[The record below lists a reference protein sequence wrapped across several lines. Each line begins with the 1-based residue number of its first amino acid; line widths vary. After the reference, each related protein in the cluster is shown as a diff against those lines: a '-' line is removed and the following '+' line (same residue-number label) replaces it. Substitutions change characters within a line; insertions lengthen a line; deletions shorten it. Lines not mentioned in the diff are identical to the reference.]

1 MLDICLICCIWAA
14 VAVFPGSLAF
24 NIGTKNPKVF
34 SGEKNDFFGYKVL
47 QMKSAEKM
55 GIIITAP
62 LSLNG
67 SGKICKYSH
76 EGKPSCQTSE
86 EFPES
91 NTTVIKHLGLSI
103 AAKPNGSEFTVCSPS
118 VVHECYGN
126 SYLNSWCFSM
136 KDNLSSIFK
145 PGFQEC
151 TKNKVDLVF
160 LFDGSRSMTE
170 QDFEKNKDF
179 IESIM
184 KSLPN
189 TTIKFAA
196 VQFST
201 TFRTVFDF
209 NDHAA
214 GRAMEKLKKEKHMM
228 ALTNTYEA
236 LQFILT
242 NLFENKSA
250 GATPNATQVLVLIT
264 DGDPSD
270 PHKKAS
276 LKTYEE
282 KNIIRFVIG
291 VKIDSMEKI
300 KPIASEPKDKN
311 VFKIEDYQGLD
322 GILKNFQNKIFNME
336 GSKAALA
343 GDLTN
348 EMSQSGFSAAY
359 YRDTLVLGS
368 VGSNSW
374 RGSLEERHH
383 QHEKQILDSYMEMD
397 SYMGFSLS
405 TGERNG
411 VPLYFSGAPRFQ
423 HTGQV
428 VVFNRTG
435 GQWMVQQRL
444 EGSEVG
450 SYFGAELCTVD
461 IDLDDSTDFLLVGAP
476 MLYQPLQK
484 TEGKVYVYTLTDQL
498 QLEMKLNV
506 TAPSM
511 GRFGSTLASLADLNG
526 DGLRDVA
533 VGAPLEDDNHGA
545 VYIYL
550 GDRKSGIRHT
560 FSQRISGKNFQ
571 PAMKLFGLAIDGHG
585 DLGNDGLPDI
595 VVGSQGAAV
604 VLSSKPVYNVAAS
617 VSFHPEMISIE
628 KIDCVSH
635 AHEVLPMVNL
645 TTCFELKEA
654 TKSVTEKANSA
665 IRILYMLS
673 IDLMRQTHRGFFN
686 PTDKKTKSLHMH
698 CNLTTQVTCFNHSA
712 YMPKCVKDTLSPISV
727 KLSFSQPDND
737 NASAVLNVDSKKDSI
752 FEIPFEKQ
760 CKKNDTCIAELEV
773 DFNFMT
779 PTLLVS
785 DQSYFNVSI
794 VLVNK
799 GDDSYNTSLTVLHSP
814 GLSFSSMNVTKAT
827 RQTLYECYDLKEVL
841 DRTQC
846 GISRPVYRSGSKATF
861 QSSFHVIKDI
871 DWNDTMTM
879 TVFGK
884 SDNTNSSTIDSV
896 TKTIKVQYEIRM
908 VIAVK
913 EESVTYLNFTTED
926 TKPKKMVITY
936 QIDNTGFKEFPVN
949 VSLHFP
955 TQVKDNFELINY
967 QVLVHKNK
975 TQCSSAPHLKS
986 EHCSPDMECI
996 ITQCN
1001 SFSLKKHSTA
1011 VFRLEADVH
1020 FRDIRHYAEMFSG
1033 FTGGS
1038 TDIRFKSLIH
1048 VDTDRRRYV
1057 LASYNEKSSEKIKL
1071 LKNGQHTEN
1080 DPTTKWSEV
1089 RVEIIVSPN
1098 QWLIIGTGAGGGL
1111 LLLIIITIILCK
1123 LGYFKRKKP
1132 PVDEE
1137 EEGVVFNFPT
1147 EQHTNGT
1154 VGKSEDESDS
1164 DRVLEEQQSL
1174 PENNGEPQQEDQP
1187 QDQDLA

>member
-1 MLDICLICCIWAA
+1 SENLVKLERPSQIHTSC
-14 VAVFPGSLAF
+14 F
-24 NIGTKNPKVF
+24 NNSSDKR
-34 SGEKNDFFGYKVL
+34 
-47 QMKSAEKM
+47 
-55 GIIITAP
+55 
-62 LSLNG
+62 
-67 SGKICKYSH
+67 
-76 EGKPSCQTSE
+76 
-86 EFPES
+86 S
-91 NTTVIKHLGLSI
+91 NVT
-103 AAKPNGSEFTVCSPS
+103 
-118 VVHECYGN
+118 
-126 SYLNSWCFSM
+126 
-136 KDNLSSIFK
+136 
-145 PGFQEC
+145 
-151 TKNKVDLVF
+151 
-160 LFDGSRSMTE
+160 
-170 QDFEKNKDF
+170 
-179 IESIM
+179 
-184 KSLPN
+184 
-189 TTIKFAA
+189 
-196 VQFST
+196 
-201 TFRTVFDF
+201 
-209 NDHAA
+209 
-214 GRAMEKLKKEKHMM
+214 
-228 ALTNTYEA
+228 
-236 LQFILT
+236 
-242 NLFENKSA
+242 
-250 GATPNATQVLVLIT
+250 
-264 DGDPSD
+264 
-270 PHKKAS
+270 
-276 LKTYEE
+276 
-282 KNIIRFVIG
+282 
-291 VKIDSMEKI
+291 
-300 KPIASEPKDKN
+300 
-311 VFKIEDYQGLD
+311 
-322 GILKNFQNKIFNME
+322 
-336 GSKAALA
+336 
-343 GDLTN
+343 
-348 EMSQSGFSAAY
+348 
-359 YRDTLVLGS
+359 DTLVLGS

-383 QHEKQILDSYMEMD
+383 QHEKQISDPDMEMD

-444 EGSEVG
+444 KGSKVG

-461 IDLDDSTDFLLVGAP
+461 IELDNSTDFLLVGAP
-476 MLYQPLQK
+476 TFYQPLQK
-484 TEGKVYVYTLTDQL
+484 TEGKVYVYTLTDQM
-498 QLEMKLNV
+498 QLDMKLNV

-511 GRFGSTLASLADLNG
+511 GRFGSTLSSLADLNG

-550 GDRKSGIRHT
+550 GDRKSGIHHT

-585 DLGNDGLPDI
+585 DLGNDGFPDI

-617 VSFHPEMISIE
+617 VSFHPEIISIE
-628 KIDCVSH
+628 KIDCMSN

-654 TKSVTEKANSA
+654 KKSVTEKANPA
-665 IRILYMLS
+665 IRILLS
-673 IDLMRQTHRGFFN
+673 MDLMNQTHRGFFN

-698 CNLTTQVTCFNHSA
+698 CNLTTQVTCFNHSV

-737 NASAVLNVDSKKDSI
+737 NASAVLNVDSKKEAI

-760 CKKNDTCIAELEV
+760 CKNNDTCIAELDV

-799 GDDSYNTSLTVLHSP
+799 GEDSYNTSLTVLHSP

-827 RQTLYECYDLKEVL
+827 RQTLYECYDLKEVR

-846 GISRPVYRSGSKATF
+846 GISRPVHVDTIPKTTSLVSIKATF

-884 SDNTNSSTIDSV
+884 SDNTNSSRIDSV

-913 EESVTYLNFTTED
+913 EDSVTYLNFTTED

-955 TQVKDNFELINY
+955 TQVEDNFELINY

-986 EHCSPDMECI
+986 EHCSPDMKCA

-1001 SFSLKKHSTA
+1001 SFSLNKHSTA

-1020 FRDIRHYAEMFSG
+1020 FRDIRHYAAFS
-1033 FTGGS
+1033 TGS

-1048 VDTDRRRYV
+1048 VDTDRRRH
-1057 LASYNEKSSEKIKL
+1057 L
-1071 LKNGQHTEN
+1071 LKNGQLTEN

-1098 QWLIIGTGAGGGL
+1098 QWLNIGTGAGGGL

-1123 LGYFKRKKP
+1123 LSYFKRKKP

-1137 EEGVVFNFPT
+1137 EEVFPSPM

-1154 VGKSEDESDS
+1154 DGKSEDVGNS

-1174 PENNGEPQQEDQP
+1174 HENNGDPQQEDQ
-1187 QDQDLA
+1187 Q

>member
-1 MLDICLICCIWAA
+1 
-14 VAVFPGSLAF
+14 
-24 NIGTKNPKVF
+24 
-34 SGEKNDFFGYKVL
+34 
-47 QMKSAEKM
+47 
-55 GIIITAP
+55 
-62 LSLNG
+62 
-67 SGKICKYSH
+67 
-76 EGKPSCQTSE
+76 
-86 EFPES
+86 
-91 NTTVIKHLGLSI
+91 
-103 AAKPNGSEFTVCSPS
+103 S

-126 SYLNSWCFSM
+126 SYLNSW
-136 KDNLSSIFK
+136 
-145 PGFQEC
+145 P
-151 TKNKVDLVF
+151 LVF

-228 ALTNTYEA
+228 ALTNTYGA
-236 LQFILT
+236 LQT

-270 PHKKAS
+270 PYKNAS

-322 GILKNFQNKIFNME
+322 GIKKNFQNKIFNME

-359 YRDTLVLGS
+359 HGDTLVLGS

-383 QHEKQILDSYMEMD
+383 QHEKQISDPDMEMD
-397 SYMGFSLS
+397 SYMGKLS
-405 TGERNG
+405 TGCFRNG

-435 GQWMVQQRL
+435 ERWMVQHYIPQ
-444 EGSEVG
+444 VG

-476 MLYQPLQK
+476 MFYEPLQK

-498 QLEMKLNV
+498 NV

-511 GRFGSTLASLADLNG
+511 GRFGTTLSSLADLNG

-550 GDRKSGIRHT
+550 GDRKRGIRHT
-560 FSQRISGKNFQ
+560 FSQRISGKSFE

-595 VVGSQGAAV
+595 VIGSQGAAV
-604 VLSSKPVYNVAAS
+604 VLRYPVYNVAAS

-628 KIDCVSH
+628 KIDCVSN

-665 IRILYMLS
+665 IRILLS
-673 IDLMRQTHRGFFN
+673 MDLMKQTHRGFFN
-686 PTDKKTKSLHMH
+686 PTYNKTKSLHMH
-698 CNLTTQVTCFNHSA
+698 CNLTTQVTCFNHSV
-712 YMPKCVKDTLSPISV
+712 YLPKCVKDTLSPISV

-737 NASAVLNVDSKKDSI
+737 NASAVLNVDSKKEAI
-752 FEIPFEKQ
+752 FEVCTLKNVTI
-760 CKKNDTCIAELEV
+760 CNGGSCLKKMLFQSTR
-773 DFNFMT
+773 T

-814 GLSFSSMNVTKAT
+814 GLSFSIFGSSIDPSKKL
-827 RQTLYECYDLKEVL
+827 QTLYECYDLKEVR

-846 GISRPVYRSGSKATF
+846 GISRPVYRSGSKV
-861 QSSFHVIKDI
+861 SS
-871 DWNDTMTM
+871 N
-879 TVFGK
+879 
-884 SDNTNSSTIDSV
+884 
-896 TKTIKVQYEIRM
+896 R
-908 VIAVK
+908 
-913 EESVTYLNFTTED
+913 
-926 TKPKKMVITY
+926 
-936 QIDNTGFKEFPVN
+936 
-949 VSLHFP
+949 
-955 TQVKDNFELINY
+955 
-967 QVLVHKNK
+967 
-975 TQCSSAPHLKS
+975 
-986 EHCSPDMECI
+986 
-996 ITQCN
+996 
-1001 SFSLKKHSTA
+1001 
-1011 VFRLEADVH
+1011 
-1020 FRDIRHYAEMFSG
+1020 
-1033 FTGGS
+1033 
-1038 TDIRFKSLIH
+1038 H
-1048 VDTDRRRYV
+1048 VDTIPKTSQNQQF
-1057 LASYNEKSSEKIKL
+1057 L
-1071 LKNGQHTEN
+1071 QC
-1080 DPTTKWSEV
+1080 SEV
-1089 RVEIIVSPN
+1089 RVEISVSPN

-1123 LGYFKRKKP
+1123 VR
-1132 PVDEE
+1132 VASE
-1137 EEGVVFNFPT
+1137 VVAL
-1147 EQHTNGT
+1147 
-1154 VGKSEDESDS
+1154 SWCESS
-1164 DRVLEEQQSL
+1164 IEVSL
-1174 PENNGEPQQEDQP
+1174 LNTW
-1187 QDQDLA
+1187 LR

>member
-1 MLDICLICCIWAA
+1 

-24 NIGTKNPKVF
+24 NIGTTNPKVF

-47 QMKSAEKM
+47 QMASAEKM
-55 GIIITAP
+55 G
-62 LSLNG
+62 
-67 SGKICKYSH
+67 Y
-76 EGKPSCQTSE
+76 
-86 EFPES
+86 
-91 NTTVIKHLGLSI
+91 
-103 AAKPNGSEFTVCSPS
+103 VCSPS

-160 LFDGSRSMTE
+160 LFDGSRSMTT

-209 NDHAA
+209 SDHAA

-228 ALTNTYEA
+228 ALTNTYGA
-236 LQFILT
+236 LKT

-270 PHKKAS
+270 PYKNAS
-276 LKTYEE
+276 LKRCEE

-291 VKIDSMEKI
+291 VKMNSMDKI

-311 VFKIEDYQGLD
+311 VFKIEDYQALD
-322 GILKNFQNKIFNME
+322 GILKNVQNMIFNVE
-336 GSKAALA
+336 GKSKAALA
-343 GDLTN
+343 GNLTN

-383 QHEKQILDSYMEMD
+383 QHEKQISDPFMKMD
-397 SYMGFSLS
+397 SYLGKLS
-405 TGERNG
+405 TFCLRNG

-428 VVFNRTG
+428 VVFSQTG
-435 GQWMVQQRL
+435 ERWMVQHYIPQ
-444 EGSEVG
+444 VG

-476 MLYQPLQK
+476 TFYQPLQK
-484 TEGKVYVYTLTDQL
+484 TEGKVYVYTLTNQ
-498 QLEMKLNV
+498 LNV
-506 TAPSM
+506 TAPSI
-511 GRFGSTLASLADLNG
+511 GRFGTTLSSLADLNG

-533 VGAPLEDDNHGA
+533 VGAPLEDANHGA

-604 VLSSKPVYNVAAS
+604 VLRYPVYNVAAS
-617 VSFHPEMISIE
+617 VSFHPEMISIK
-628 KIDCVSH
+628 KIDCMSN

-645 TTCFELKEA
+645 TTCFRLNEA
-654 TKSVTEKANSA
+654 TKSVTEKANPT

-686 PTDKKTKSLHMH
+686 PTDKKTKSLYMH
-698 CNLTTQVTCFNHSA
+698 CNLTTQVTCFNHSV
-712 YMPKCVKDTLSPISV
+712 YMPKCVKDTLSPIGV
-727 KLSFSQPDND
+727 KLSFSQADND
-737 NASAVLNVDSKKDSI
+737 NASAVLNMDSKKEAI
-752 FEIPFEKQ
+752 FEYIQHTRNSHSATVSDLMLFES
-760 CKKNDTCIAELEV
+760 TR
-773 DFNFMT
+773 T

-799 GDDSYNTSLTVLHSP
+799 GDDSYNTSLTVLHFP
-814 GLSFSSMNVTKAT
+814 GLSFSSMN
-827 RQTLYECYDLKEVL
+827 
-841 DRTQC
+841 
-846 GISRPVYRSGSKATF
+846 
-861 QSSFHVIKDI
+861 
-871 DWNDTMTM
+871 
-879 TVFGK
+879 
-884 SDNTNSSTIDSV
+884 
-896 TKTIKVQYEIRM
+896 
-908 VIAVK
+908 
-913 EESVTYLNFTTED
+913 
-926 TKPKKMVITY
+926 
-936 QIDNTGFKEFPVN
+936 
-949 VSLHFP
+949 
-955 TQVKDNFELINY
+955 
-967 QVLVHKNK
+967 
-975 TQCSSAPHLKS
+975 
-986 EHCSPDMECI
+986 
-996 ITQCN
+996 
-1001 SFSLKKHSTA
+1001 
-1011 VFRLEADVH
+1011 
-1020 FRDIRHYAEMFSG
+1020 
-1033 FTGGS
+1033 
-1038 TDIRFKSLIH
+1038 
-1048 VDTDRRRYV
+1048 
-1057 LASYNEKSSEKIKL
+1057 
-1071 LKNGQHTEN
+1071 
-1080 DPTTKWSEV
+1080 SEV

-1123 LGYFKRKKP
+1123 VR
-1132 PVDEE
+1132 VASE
-1137 EEGVVFNFPT
+1137 VVAL
-1147 EQHTNGT
+1147 
-1154 VGKSEDESDS
+1154 SWCESSHPLDKLCLK
-1164 DRVLEEQQSL
+1164 DVSL
-1174 PENNGEPQQEDQP
+1174 LNIW
-1187 QDQDLA
+1187 LR

>member
-86 EFPES
+86 
-91 NTTVIKHLGLSI
+91 
-103 AAKPNGSEFTVCSPS
+103 
-118 VVHECYGN
+118 
-126 SYLNSWCFSM
+126 
-136 KDNLSSIFK
+136 
-145 PGFQEC
+145 EC